1 MRRTFALTLTVPLVL
16 FAAAARPD
24 PVPAASLPP
33 PAPVELPS
41 PWHASQPSIT
51 SDPAGPA
58 ATEGSSDDLEDAALG
73 GSGNDDPTV
82 ARPPGSGSV
91 GSDDGSTTAPPTT
104 GPLPDASPAPAPG
117 PPPAGGPVEDTFL
130 IAAVPDGS
138 AVAGTTGRLWR
149 YTVEVEP
156 SLGLDVD
163 EVAAIVRAA
172 LTDDRSWA
180 RTRTLEQVTDPSKAR
195 IRVVLAT
202 PDTVDE
208 LCGRAGLRTVGIYSC
223 WNGRFAALNSW
234 RWDAGANGFPDIETY
249 RNYLVNH
256 EFGHGLGYGH
266 VGCPREGA
274 LAPVMMQQS
283 MRLDGCVAN
292 GWPYP

>member
-1 MRRTFALTLTVPLVL
+1 MRRTLALALAVPLVL
-16 FAAAARPD
+16 LATPGTQDVLRPSS
-24 PVPAASLPP
+24 AAS
-33 PAPVELPS
+33 
-41 PWHASQPSIT
+41 
-51 SDPAGPA
+51 AGP
-58 ATEGSSDDLEDAALG
+58 
-73 GSGNDDPTV
+73 
-82 ARPPGSGSV
+82 SV
-91 GSDDGSTTAPPTT
+91 PDEAGTAPRP
-104 GPLPDASPAPAPG
+104 PAPAPSAPSGDASGDGAAGGPIDAPDGIEDSTSEGQGDTDAGAPSVPASGGQVAPVPGPTVG
-117 PPPAGGPVEDTFL
+117 PPPSAAPAGGRVEDTFL
-130 IAAVPDGS
+130 IAAVPEQA
-138 AVAGTTGRLWR
+138 AVAGTTGPLWR

-156 SLGLDVD
+156 ALGIDPD
-163 EVAAIVRAA
+163 EVGAIVRAA
-172 LTDDRSWA
+172 LADDRSWA
-180 RTRTLEQVTDPSKAR
+180 RTRILEQVADPTRAR

-234 RWDAGANGFPDIETY
+234 RWQAGADGFPDLETY

-266 VGCPREGA
+266 VGCSREGA